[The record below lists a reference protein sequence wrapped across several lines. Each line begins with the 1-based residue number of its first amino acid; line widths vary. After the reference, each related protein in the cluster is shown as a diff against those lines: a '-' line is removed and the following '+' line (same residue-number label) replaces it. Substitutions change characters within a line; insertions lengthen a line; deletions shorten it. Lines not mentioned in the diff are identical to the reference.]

1 MTPNEF
7 RDLVYKTFMT
17 HWNVGPISPYT
28 FDNEKFTPPD
38 QPSDPSKPLRNQ
50 RWVRLVVRHSESRQK
65 TIGPV
70 GSRKFEHTARVI
82 LQIFTAPNSGTKD
95 ADELNQAFQE
105 CFDTDL
111 ARGDVFG
118 GESSYRERGTADG
131 WYMAESSVT
140 YTYDEIR

>member
-7 RDLVYKTFMT
+7 RDLVYKTFLAS
-17 HWNVGPISPYT
+17 WDEEVSIFT

-38 QPSDPSKPLRNQ
+38 DAPNVARPLRNR
-50 RWVRLVVRHSESRQK
+50 RWVRLCVRHGDSRQK
-65 TIGPV
+65 TLGPV
-70 GSRKFEHTARVI
+70 GARKFEHQARVI
-82 LQIFTAPNSGTKD
+82 LQIFISANSGTSD
-95 ADELNQAFQE
+95 ADYLNQTFKE
-105 CFDTDL
+105 IFDTDL
-111 ARGDVFG
+111 GRGDVFG